1 MIRARYVATIFVGAM
16 LLFLVQPMAARM
28 IVPLLGGA
36 PAVWIV
42 CSLCF
47 QALLLGGYGYAHV
60 LGTRV
65 ETRTQV
71 IVHLVVVASALF
83 AFPIAVESGFA
94 KDLVVHHP
102 TGGLILVVLRTVG
115 APFFV
120 LSTTSPLVQRWF
132 AHRGERDPYHLYA
145 ASNAGSMLTLVGYP
159 FVVEPLLGLS
169 GQARLFQLGYL
180 VFAALV
186 AVSALTTLGAVK
198 AKSIP
203 PEVPPTGESAA
214 LLVDASPLLPSKRWQ
229 QRLVWIGLAF
239 VPSTL
244 LLGATEFVTTD
255 VASVPLLWL
264 MPLALYLVSFIVAF
278 SEKPLLTA
286 ETAARIVG
294 LLAPLVLFIIF
305 TRADSLVIVMTALHF
320 FFLFVAAVLCHRTLA
335 TLRPEVER
343 LTEFYFLLSLG
354 GALGGMWNGLVAPL
368 TFVDHVEYPLAVLL
382 AVASRVWAMPKEE
395 GPRLSR
401 VDLGIVAFVGVA
413 ALVVYRVVVPA
424 TTPVAFGIM
433 LGLLTLCLV
442 RRKRPLG
449 FALALLALMVAA
461 RPFAETKTKEIWA
474 ARSFFGVLRVTEKE
488 GARKLTNGST
498 LHGEQSLDPAKQV
511 FPSSYYHLKG
521 PAGDVLGPLP
531 APTDPTSPPRRIGVI
546 GLGAGELA
554 AYARKGDTWTF
565 FELSPE
571 VVEVARKHF
580 SFLTNA
586 EARGVPL
593 SIEVGDARVRIESG
607 PGDRFDV
614 LVLDAFSSDAIPVH
628 LLTREALAAYKRAL
642 APDGILFL
650 HLSNRHLV
658 LPPVVAGVATAAGM
672 TTTYRADTKTGFDEV
687 RKAAATWAVVA
698 NGTRTRE
705 RLVALGN
712 GWTPLEPAPGQAVWT
727 DDYANLLGAMR
738 FRF

>member
-1 MIRARYVATIFVGAM
+1 MIRARYVATIFIGAM

-60 LGTRV
+60 LGTRF

-71 IVHLVVVASALF
+71 LVHLVVVASALF
-83 AFPIAVESGFA
+83 AFPIAVDPGFA

-102 TGGLILVVLRTVG
+102 TGGLILVLLRTVG

-169 GQARLFQLGYL
+169 GQGRLFQLGYL

-186 AVSALTTLGAVK
+186 AVSALTTLGAMR
-198 AKSIP
+198 AKS
-203 PEVPPTGESAA
+203 VPPQVLGGAASLDAES
-214 LLVDASPLLPSKRWQ
+214 PRLPKKRWQ

-278 SEKPLLTA
+278 SEKPILSA
-286 ETAARIVG
+286 ETSARLVG

-305 TRADSLVIVMTALHF
+305 TRADSLVLVMTGLHF
-320 FFLFVAAVLCHRTLA
+320 FFLFAAAVLCHRTLA
-335 TLRPEVER
+335 TLRPGVSR

-354 GALGGMWNGLVAPL
+354 GALGGVWNGLVAPL
-368 TFVDHVEYPLAVLL
+368 AFVDHVEYPLAVLL
-382 AVASRVWAMPKEE
+382 AVASRVWVMPKED
-395 GPRLSR
+395 GPRVSR
-401 VDLGIVAFVGVA
+401 VDLGVVAFIAVAGV
-413 ALVVYRVVVPA
+413 VVYRVVVPA

-433 LGLLTLCLV
+433 LGLLTLCIV
-442 RRKRPLG
+442 RRKRPIG
-449 FALALLALMVAA
+449 FALALLTLVLAA

-474 ARSFFGVLRVTEKE
+474 SRSFFGVLRVTEKE
-488 GARKLTNGST
+488 GARKLANGST
-498 LHGEQSLDPAKQV
+498 LHGEQSLDPSKQG

-531 APTDPTSPPRRIGVI
+531 APTDPTSAPRRVGVI

-554 AYARKGDTWTF
+554 AYARKGDSWTF
-565 FELSPE
+565 FELSPD
-571 VVEVARKHF
+571 VVEVARKQF
-580 SFLTNA
+580 SFLTDA

-593 SIEVGDARVRIESG
+593 AIEVGDARVRIESG

-628 LLTREALAAYKRAL
+628 LLTREALGAYKRAL
-642 APDGILFL
+642 AADGVLLL

-658 LPPVVAGVATAAGM
+658 LPPVVAGVAHAAGM
-672 TTTYRADTKTGFDEV
+672 TTTYRADTKAGFDEV
-687 RKAAATWAVVA
+687 HKAAATWAVVSS
-698 NGTRTRE
+698 GTEARE
-705 RLVALGN
+705 RLVAMGN
-712 GWTPLEPAPGQAVWT
+712 GWTPLEPTRGQAVWT